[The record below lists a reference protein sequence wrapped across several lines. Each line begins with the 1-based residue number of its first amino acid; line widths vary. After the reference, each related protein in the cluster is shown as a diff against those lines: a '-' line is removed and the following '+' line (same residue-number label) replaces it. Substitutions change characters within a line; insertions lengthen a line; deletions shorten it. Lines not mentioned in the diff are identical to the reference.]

1 LYSWSRVTGWAGG
14 GMIISGARRPA
25 GVLVRPAPGRE
36 LPRRLAA
43 GRVLALAAVRGLA
56 GALDLPAPFLP
67 PFLTAL
73 FRAVVPC
80 AVPGFGIAAPALAR
94 PAFAAPGLVLALAV
108 LALVPDLAV
117 PDLAVL
123 DLAVLDLAVALGM
136 LAFGW
141 LALTDVPDFA
151 RDLLAAGLLAL
162 AAVTRAGDLAVTDL
176 PAGDLAPDGL
186 AADDLRA
193 DGRAAVAVFAVA
205 RLAAGRL
212 AAGRRAGAA
221 AGLAADIE
229 LAAVLRAFAAVVI
242 ALVALFTDCMAV
254 DSVRADDVALVA
266 AAVILVAA
274 EVTLVAADDT
284 VRAAVAGVELADE
297 ARRVGRAVVRAPLV
311 VRAVL
316 RGLAVRADFVAVV
329 RAGDLPPAGRAA
341 AVVLGRPAERCEAL
355 ELTDRV
361 LPERAGL
368 RPAFARAVV
377 CTGTDFP
384 PS

>member
-1 LYSWSRVTGWAGG
+1 
-14 GMIISGARRPA
+14 M
-25 GVLVRPAPGRE
+25 
-36 LPRRLAA
+36 
-43 GRVLALAAVRGLA
+43 
-56 GALDLPAPFLP
+56 P
-67 PFLTAL
+67 P
-73 FRAVVPC
+73 
-80 AVPGFGIAAPALAR
+80 
-94 PAFAAPGLVLALAV
+94 
-108 LALVPDLAV
+108 
-117 PDLAVL
+117 
-123 DLAVLDLAVALGM
+123 LAVALGV

-141 LALTDVPDFA
+141 LALTGVPALA

-176 PAGDLAPDGL
+176 LAGDLAPDGL

-229 LAAVLRAFAAVVI
+229 LAAELRALAAVVI

-274 EVTLVAADDT
+274 EVTLVAADET

-297 ARRVGRAVVRAPLV
+297 ARRLGRTVVRAPLV

-316 RGLAVRADFVAVV
+316 RGLAVRADFVVVV